1 MEQHAKRKDKGASP
15 PPIWDH
21 DKMMGVGSL
30 LSGEEQVKKIKDQAN
45 LGDRFGHGRGGAY
58 M

>member
-1 MEQHAKRKDKGASP
+1 
-15 PPIWDH
+15 
-21 DKMMGVGSL
+21 MGVGSL